1 MPNKI
6 QLIRREVGSG
16 ITLAEALGKAAGEL
30 AGAVALLYTPH
41 ECQFAQFDT
50 GALRDREGNAI
61 AIVGDAFEAR
71 IFNETCELRWLQA
84 AMDGATRVGRAVLIG
99 EGIVGH
105 AVVEAEPLNRSYIV
119 WGQGDGINRAG
130 WSLVSTARIG
140 PLWLPIDG
148 IGAREMVEVTTRE
161 YIARDSETGNAYIA
175 DERLTGLRRYGETS
189 NA

>member
-1 MPNKI
+1 MPDTI
-6 QLIRREVGSG
+6 RLIRRDLGSG
-16 ITLAEALGKAAGEL
+16 ITLAEALSKAAGEL

-41 ECQFAQFDT
+41 ECRLARFHT
-50 GALRDREGNAI
+50 GALRDREGSAI
-61 AIVGDAFEAR
+61 AIVDNAFEAR

-84 AMDGATRVGRAVLIG
+84 AMDGATRVGRAALIG
-99 EGIVGH
+99 EGIAGG
-105 AVVEAEPLNRSYIV
+105 AVVEAEPLPRSYIV
-119 WGQGDGINRAG
+119 WGQGDGINQAG

-148 IGAREMVEVTTRE
+148 IGAREMVEVTACE

-175 DERLTGLRRYGETS
+175 DERLTGLRRYGETN